1 MQEFNLDIQDIDLN
15 NSTDN
20 VSKEISLDIK
30 NDDNPDMELK
40 TANFGS
46 GIELLMN
53 DKVKQTKKSPST
65 NSLTDLEIELDT
77 IHTNSKIN
85 DENISLGDNKEIRYK
100 EKDSFQNKPVIEIKG
115 NKSNGVKK

>member
-1 MQEFNLDIQDIDLN
+1 MQEFNLDIQEIDLN

-30 NDDNPDMELK
+30 NDNSDMELK

-53 DKVKQTKKSPST
+53 DKVKQSKKSPST
-65 NSLTDLEIELDT
+65 NSLTELEIELDT
-77 IHTNSKIN
+77 IDTNSKIN
-85 DENISLGDNKEIRYK
+85 DENISTVAENKTFFLFWFFG
-100 EKDSFQNKPVIEIKG
+100 SIKIADF
-115 NKSNGVKK
+115 NLDK